1 MNNRFYIRFGEIPKT
16 EKSKIYRNGDKLIGE
31 EPGVS
36 VYDAV
41 FYDEEWKII
50 YPNPSTQ
57 HTAQDI
63 NDFVLDI
70 ARNNS
75 FKRQAYLVSGDKVG
89 IGQDGEPLIIN
100 VKIIQNITSQF
111 GYDLENDIV
120 EEQIVE
126 TISEALD

>member
-1 MNNRFYIRFGEIPKT
+1 MSKFYIRFGEIPKT
-16 EKSKIYRNGDKLIGE
+16 EKSKVYRNGDNVIGE
-31 EPGVS
+31 ESGVS

-41 FYDEEWKII
+41 FYDGEWKII
-50 YPNPSTQ
+50 YPNPSTE

-89 IGQDGEPLIIN
+89 IGQDGEPLIVN
-100 VKIIQNITSQF
+100 VKIIKNITSQF
-111 GYDLENDIV
+111 EYNLENDIS
-120 EEQIVE
+120 Q
-126 TISEALD
+126 ADLQDL

>member
-16 EKSKIYRNGDKLIGE
+16 EKSKVYRNGDNAIGE

-41 FYDEEWKII
+41 FYDGEWKII
-50 YPNPSTQ
+50 YPNPSTE

-89 IGQDGEPLIIN
+89 IGQDGEPLIVN
-100 VKIIQNITSQF
+100 VKIIKNITSQF
-111 GYDLENDIV
+111 EYNLENDTV
-120 EEQIVE
+120 EEQIAK
-126 TISEALD
+126 TISEDLD

>member
-16 EKSKIYRNGDKLIGE
+16 EKSKVYRNGDSVIGE

-36 VYDAV
+36 VYDTV
-41 FYDEEWKII
+41 FYDGEWKII
-50 YPNPSTQ
+50 YPNPSTE

-70 ARNNS
+70 AKNNS

-89 IGQDGEPLIIN
+89 TGQDGEPLIVN

-111 GYDLENDIV
+111 EFNLENDMTT
-120 EEQIVE
+120 EQVAE
-126 TISEALD
+126 TVDKTSD